1 MYVPVVPNFYPK
13 GLPCLPTR
21 ASPFLLLC
29 FHNRHPLEPK
39 TMPTGG
45 RSQGRVSGSAR
56 VDGRGHGGPSRQRR
70 ADGRGHPRRR
80 SRSKGSTKQ
89 RKASK
94 GGSCRDVKFSEDDL
108 TGAGLLWFG
117 LCLVGFGTTRQNV
130 CDRTNK
136 ERFRAHY
143 GVGPLAII
151 AAIVDMR
158 RKFKEEVEVKHLMM
172 TLCWLKLYETENV
185 MAGRWGHCEQF
196 CRETVKRYASKLQ
209 RLKGLKIR
217 LVGIPADRTYWGS
230 VDCLHAIMNEF
241 RTDPGSKWYSH
252 KHNGAGVSYEVV
264 VDICE
269 SRVLW
274 TAGPKPASTH
284 DVTFFRGGKEES
296 SKKKKN
302 EASWDKNALYFQIPK
317 GKKLIGDSG
326 YEGEPDKVSTSIA
339 EHEGEVKEFFARA
352 KSRQETVNTRLKFF
366 EVIGGRFRHGKGAKD
381 KLKLHQMCFDA
392 VSVLVQY
399 DMENGHPLFEI

>member
-1 MYVPVVPNFYPK
+1 M
-13 GLPCLPTR
+13 
-21 ASPFLLLC
+21 
-29 FHNRHPLEPK
+29 
-39 TMPTGG
+39 
-45 RSQGRVSGSAR
+45 
-56 VDGRGHGGPSRQRR
+56 
-70 ADGRGHPRRR
+70 
-80 SRSKGSTKQ
+80 
-89 RKASK
+89 
-94 GGSCRDVKFSEDDL
+94 
-108 TGAGLLWFG
+108 
-117 LCLVGFGTTRQNV
+117 
-130 CDRTNK
+130 

-151 AAIVDMR
+151 AVIIDLRIMY
-158 RKFKEEVEVKHLMM
+158 KDDNLEVKNLMM
-172 TLCWLKLYETENV
+172 TLCWLKLYETEN
-185 MAGRWGHCEQF
+185 G
-196 CRETVKRYASKLQ
+196 
-209 RLKGLKIR
+209 LKGLKIR
-217 LVGIPADRTYWGS
+217 LAGIPDDRTYWGS

-269 SRVLW
+269 SWVLW

-296 SKKKKN
+296 SKKKKKN

-339 EHEGEVKEFFARA
+339 EHDGEVKEFFARA

-392 VSVLVQY
+392 
-399 DMENGHPLFEI
+399 I